1 MNKMYFRL
9 LLSYLLFLCSCSAI
23 AQHGSH
29 LETGILEGENNKYEY
44 RSYSHGFTAFRNVN
58 GKYVNVEANYN
69 TEIPYIEGVPRISL
83 DRKPVN
89 EFLAAVLGPY
99 LLALKKRAMFT
110 TNVCLDKNGK
120 IEDMDF
126 DVDYNLFQKIPIQ
139 VFEKIETY
147 FLENVVVNYKINL
160 LLDGAN
166 YYRPGIGWDL
176 IDIKNIYMESLS
188 K

>member
-1 MNKMYFRL
+1 
-9 LLSYLLFLCSCSAI
+9 
-23 AQHGSH
+23 
-29 LETGILEGENNKYEY
+29 
-44 RSYSHGFTAFRNVN
+44 
-58 GKYVNVEANYN
+58 
-69 TEIPYIEGVPRISL
+69 
-83 DRKPVN
+83 
-89 EFLAAVLGPY
+89 
-99 LLALKKRAMFT
+99 MFT